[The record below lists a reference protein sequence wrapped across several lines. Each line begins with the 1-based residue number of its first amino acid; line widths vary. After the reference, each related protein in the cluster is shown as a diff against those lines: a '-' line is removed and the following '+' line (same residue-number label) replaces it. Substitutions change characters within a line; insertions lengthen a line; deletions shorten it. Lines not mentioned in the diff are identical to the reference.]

1 MKIVHVFAVWM
12 ISAREDLKKKKRHK
26 TIDPYFHQDPG

>member
-12 ISAREDLKKKKRHK
+12 ISAREDVKKKRHK